1 MLGFSI
7 GLRTLRAAQ
16 VSMDLVGHNI
26 SNASTPGY
34 SRRLASLGATDP
46 FFSGRYAL
54 GTGVRVNELRRIH
67 DGLLEMRL
75 RDQRQVLGQLEASGS
90 LLRQLEGFFQEPSES
105 GLAARLDDLWNSFS
119 DASRAS
125 DDTASRDALVQSG
138 LSLGASFRQV
148 MAQVGSVGGEARG
161 GVDAAV
167 AVVNG
172 LLSEIASVNDRI
184 TQSRSFGTTP
194 GDLLDARDHLVQE
207 LSDWIDPQAI
217 DRPDGTV
224 DVLLDGM
231 LLVSGSTARPL
242 QTQQPADGTI
252 KVVMRDGG
260 QELDIT
266 GGRLKGY
273 LDLARLAVPR
283 RQSEL
288 DALARTLLYEVNKRH
303 TTAVSS
309 GGPWSQLTSAVTI
322 GDADR
327 DVPLAELDL
336 PFPVKDGRLA
346 VNVVDAQTGSVT
358 QHFLAIDP
366 LTTTLDDLS
375 TMLDGLPHVS
385 ASLDS
390 VGRLRVAAESGYGF
404 DFSSRLDVDPD
415 DAGSFGSDR
424 ATLTTAAEPF
434 ALVNGATLSL
444 AVDGGAPVTV
454 TFNAAAFADIT
465 QATAAE
471 VAAVVAAQV
480 PGLSAVAQD
489 GRLVLASG
497 TSGTSSSLAIT
508 GASSSALFAVGASDV
523 GSDTAVAVS
532 LSGSPGEGHAGH
544 YTLRALGDGVI
555 GLTPGLT
562 AGLFD
567 ETGTQL
573 ATFDIGDGYVPGDAI
588 ELLPGVSMSLTAG
601 TVTASA
607 GDVFEFDLVDEA
619 DTSDVLVALQLGA
632 FFTGR
637 GAADLD
643 VNSEIVADP
652 RRVGGSRTGE
662 PGDTSAFLG
671 LAALRDLGLDSLSGR
686 TLQQGWSE
694 VVASVGFDV
703 RANDTATLA
712 QGQLLASLESRRE
725 EISGVNTDEE
735 MVRLLEFQHL
745 YQAAGRYLQSVNAM
759 TDELFQLI

>member
-16 VSMDLVGHNI
+16 VSMDLVGQNI
-26 SNASTPGY
+26 ANASTPGY
-34 SRRLASLGATDP
+34 SRRLVALGATEP
-46 FFSGRYAL
+46 WFGGRHAL
-54 GTGVRVNELRRIH
+54 GTGVRVNELRRVH
-67 DGLLEMRL
+67 DGLLELRL

-105 GLAARLDDLWNSFS
+105 GLAARLDELWNGFS
-119 DASRAS
+119 DASRS
-125 DDTASRDALVQSG
+125 GDDTTSRDALVQSG
-138 LSLGASFRQV
+138 LSLGARFRQV
-148 MAQVGSVGGEARG
+148 AAQVDSVGSEARG

-172 LLSEIASVNDRI
+172 LLSEVASVNDRI
-184 TQSRSFGTTP
+184 MQSSSFGAAP
-194 GDLLDARDHLVQE
+194 SDLLDARDRLVQE
-207 LSDWIDPQAI
+207 LSDWVDPQAI

-231 LLVSGSTARPL
+231 QLVSGSTARPL
-242 QTQQPADGTI
+242 MTRQPADGTI
-252 KVVMRDGG
+252 AVVMRDGG
-260 QELDIT
+260 HELDMT

-303 TTAVSS
+303 ATSVAA

-322 GDADR
+322 GAADR
-327 DVPLAELDL
+327 DLPLAELDL
-336 PFPVKDGRLA
+336 PFPVKEGRLA

-366 LTTTLDDLS
+366 QTTTLEDLA
-375 TMLDGLPHVS
+375 TQLDGLPHVA

-454 TFNAAAFADIT
+454 TFNAASFADIT

-471 VAAVVAAQV
+471 VAAVMAAQV

-489 GRLVLASG
+489 GRLVLQSG
-497 TSGTSSSLAIT
+497 TSGTSGSLAIT
-508 GASSSALFAVGASDV
+508 GASSNALFAVGASDV
-523 GSDTAVAVS
+523 GSDTAVAVR
-532 LSGSPGEGHAGH
+532 LSGSPTDGHAGH
-544 YTLRALGDGVI
+544 YTIRALGDGVI

-567 ETGTQL
+567 ATGAQL
-573 ATFDIGDGYVPGDAI
+573 ATFDVGDGYVPGDPI
-588 ELLPGVSMSLTAG
+588 ELLPGVSLSLTAG

-607 GDVFEFDLVDEA
+607 GDVFEFDLVDEG
-619 DTSDVLVALQLGA
+619 DSSDVLVALQLGA

-643 VNSEIVADP
+643 VNGEIVADP
-652 RRVGGSRTGE
+652 RRVAGSRTGE
-662 PGDTSAFLG
+662 AGDTSAFLD
-671 LAALRDLGLDSLSGR
+671 LAGLRDLALGSLSGR
-686 TLQQGWSE
+686 TLQQSYGE
-694 VVASVGFDV
+694 MVASVGFDV
-703 RANDTATLA
+703 RTNDTATSA

-735 MVRLLEFQHL
+735 MVRLLEYQHL

-759 TDELFQLI
+759 TEELFQLI

>member
-7 GLRTLRAAQ
+7 GLRTLRTAQ
-16 VSMDLVGHNI
+16 VAMDLVGQNI
-26 SNASTPGY
+26 ANASTPGY
-34 SRRLASLGATDP
+34 SRRLASLGATEP
-46 FFSGRYAL
+46 YLFGRHAL

-90 LLRQLEGFFQEPSES
+90 LLRQLEGFFMEPSET
-105 GLAARLDDLWNSFS
+105 GLAARLDELWNSFS

-125 DDTASRDALVQSG
+125 DDTTSRDALVQSG

-148 MAQVGSVGGEARG
+148 AAQVGSVGAEARG

-172 LLSEIASVNDRI
+172 LLAEVASVNGRI
-184 TQSRSFGTTP
+184 MEARSFGTTP
-194 GDLLDARDHLVQE
+194 GDLLDARDQLVKE
-207 LSDWIDPQAI
+207 LSDWVDPQVV

-224 DVLLDGM
+224 DVLLDGL
-231 LLVSGSTARPL
+231 LLVSGSNARPL
-242 QTQQPADGTI
+242 ATRMPADGTVS
-252 KVVMRDGG
+252 VVMRDGG
-260 QELDIT
+260 QPLDVT

-283 RQSEL
+283 RQAEL

-303 TTAVSS
+303 ATAVASD
-309 GGPWSQLTSAVTI
+309 GPWSHLTSAITI
-322 GDADR
+322 DDADR
-327 DVPLAELDL
+327 DVPLSELDL
-336 PFPVKDGRLA
+336 PFPVQDGRLT
-346 VNVVDAQTGSVT
+346 VNVVDEQTGSVT

-366 LTTTLDDLS
+366 NVTTLEELTTQ
-375 TMLDGLPHVS
+375 LDGLPHVT

-415 DAGSFGSDR
+415 DAGSFGSDS

-454 TFNAAAFADIT
+454 TFNAASFADIT
-465 QATAAE
+465 QATAEE

-489 GRLVLASG
+489 GRLVLSSG
-497 TSGTSSSLAIT
+497 TSGTSSSLTVT

-532 LSGSPGEGHAGH
+532 LAGSPTAGHAGH

-562 AGLFD
+562 AALYD

-573 ATFDIGDGYVPGDAI
+573 ATFDIGDGYVPGDPI
-588 ELLPGVSMSLTAG
+588 ELVPGVSMSLTAG
-601 TVTASA
+601 TVTGSA
-607 GDVFEFDLVDEA
+607 GDLFEFDLVDEG

-643 VNSEIVADP
+643 VNGELVADP
-652 RRVGGSRTGE
+652 RRVAGSRTGE
-662 PGDTSAFLG
+662 AGDTGAFLG
-671 LAALRDLGLDSLSGR
+671 LSALRDLALDALDGK
-686 TLQQGWSE
+686 TLQQGYGE
-694 VVASVGFDV
+694 IVASVGLDV
-703 RANDTATLA
+703 RTNDTASIA

-725 EISGVNTDEE
+725 ELSGVNTDEE
-735 MVRLLEFQHL
+735 MMRLLEYQHL

-759 TDELFQLI
+759 TEELFQLL